1 MATKK
6 KELLEQENTAPETT
20 VTVENA
26 PPPDEAQADMAAPAD
41 GGDLNEL
48 LASMDQPDEEAATI
62 EDDGSLPE
70 LTESE
75 MFGEMDTDATVA
87 DALPGDD
94 DAALTEGSDS
104 DDGEGAS
111 AVPADDGAADV
122 PSEPVSGAAEEPEPP
137 KPKRATRRKKTAPA
151 ESTEPAEGVPA
162 EAEPPA
168 PMAPAEEDVPSDDSE
183 AAAAEDPS
191 SLAEQP
197 AEAAPAPTSTPRRTA
212 APRRGEPS
220 ILTIRSREDVETQ
233 EDREDIIW
241 HEIHNAYR
249 TRRILTGKLGGIEQL
264 DNRKTVAVVDYKGF
278 RIIIPLKEMM
288 INLGRSP
295 SGQEY
300 ADLMLRQNK
309 ILGNMLGADID
320 FVVRGIDSKTRSVVA
335 SRREAMMRKRQ
346 TFYFDLDP
354 DGMYRVYEGRIVQ
367 ARVIAVAEKVVRVE
381 VFGVECSI
389 LARDLAWDWIG
400 DAHERFAVGDEVLV
414 RILSVRRNSL
424 EDLGIRADIK
434 STSEN
439 TDRDNLQKC
448 RIQGKYA
455 GKVTDVH
462 KGVVYVRLANGVNA
476 VAHSCYDYR
485 MPGKKDDV
493 SFAVTR
499 LDMERGVAVGIIT
512 RIIRQNL

>member
-1 MATKK
+1 MGNYAAWKQGGGIPGDGTSPAAASPDFFTC
-6 KELLEQENTAPETT
+6 LTSVLH
-20 VTVENA
+20 
-26 PPPDEAQADMAAPAD
+26 PPY
-41 GGDLNEL
+41 GVYGVLICIGL
-48 LASMDQPDEEAATI
+48 LA
-62 EDDGSLPE
+62 
-70 LTESE
+70 
-75 MFGEMDTDATVA
+75 
-87 DALPGDD
+87 
-94 DAALTEGSDS
+94 
-104 DDGEGAS
+104 
-111 AVPADDGAADV
+111 
-122 PSEPVSGAAEEPEPP
+122 
-137 KPKRATRRKKTAPA
+137 
-151 ESTEPAEGVPA
+151 
-162 EAEPPA
+162 
-168 PMAPAEEDVPSDDSE
+168 
-183 AAAAEDPS
+183 
-191 SLAEQP
+191 
-197 AEAAPAPTSTPRRTA
+197 
-212 APRRGEPS
+212 
-220 ILTIRSREDVETQ
+220 ILLLMVMRMGYT
-233 EDREDIIW
+233 
-241 HEIHNAYR
+241 
-249 TRRILTGKLGGIEQL
+249 
-264 DNRKTVAVVDYKGF
+264 
-278 RIIIPLKEMM
+278 
-288 INLGRSP
+288 
-295 SGQEY
+295 
-300 ADLMLRQNK
+300 DLMLRQNK